1 MSSIDEIP
9 DGVRVSRHAATS
21 SLPVKGRSVAF
32 GYGSG
37 ADDAASGGL
46 DLNEALIRN
55 AQATFVMKA
64 SGAAMRDAGIDD
76 GDMLL
81 VDRAVKPVHGHVI
94 VAIVEGELLCR
105 RLHRRGK
112 EVSLEAANADVETVP
127 LKAGESIELWGV
139 VTTVIKR
146 LVV

>member
-1 MSSIDEIP
+1 MSSTDDIP
-9 DGVRVSRHAATS
+9 DGSRVRRHAHESAA
-21 SLPVKGRSVAF
+21 PVKGRSVAF

-37 ADDAASGGL
+37 ADDAASRGL

-55 AQATFVMKA
+55 AQSTFVMRA

-94 VAIVEGELLCR
+94 VAIVEGDLLCR

-112 EVSLEAANADVETVP
+112 EVKLEAANPDVDTVP
-127 LKAGESIELWGV
+127 LKSDESIELWGV
-139 VTTVIKR
+139 VTTIIKR
-146 LVV
+146 LVT